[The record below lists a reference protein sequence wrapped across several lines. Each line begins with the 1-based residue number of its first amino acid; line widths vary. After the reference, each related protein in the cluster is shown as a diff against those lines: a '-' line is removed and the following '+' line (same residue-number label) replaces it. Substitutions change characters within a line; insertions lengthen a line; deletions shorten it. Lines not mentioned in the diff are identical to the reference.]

1 MNIYYM
7 KRIKFQWFGF
17 VPVVFALFAVASCTD
32 TDTNGINHG
41 RVPVQFT
48 SQIMRHQS
56 GSEALHP
63 GSRAVDTK
71 WSPNDQV
78 GIYMIAHEGSLPA
91 GADFSRYKVSGSG
104 GESVVFVPTDA
115 DETLYYPTD
124 GSSVNFVAFSPYVAP
139 TDNAAIYSAFSDQS
153 EPAKMEAVDF
163 LYHKGTTAYNQT
175 DASATLTFTHELS
188 KLVIEVVTTDD
199 ATQIDLTALDIQV
212 TGVPDAVT
220 ANLSDGSL
228 TASGSTTRVTPF
240 VTDVSGKRTA
250 TAILVPHASGAGR
263 SIEFTVPNVGV
274 FTHAFAHD
282 YTFASGKEYQLT
294 FTLNRKGAKLDGM
307 QINDWLDG
315 SWTDTGSYTFELLT
329 DKQMVLPVGGGDFD
343 IAFRTDYA
351 GGAAVR
357 YSTSAT
363 DAYAGKPDWMTASA
377 LNATESSGVLYY
389 TGSFSVGQY
398 EIPLACYAH
407 ITVGRV
413 TTVVTIE
420 KQGLY
425 PVAASANCV
434 MLPTTGACVLIPVSR
449 ANEYT
454 TFVGAATPAIG
465 AADALTAEVLW
476 SDTDG
481 LLTTVEAAGT
491 GAEGFIKVVAAP
503 GKAGNAVV
511 AVRVGGEIKWSWH
524 VWVVDYD
531 PDNGGGTFTNT
542 YNTNDNGKSFIFM
555 DRNLGATFAGTG
567 SGLGTGLFYQWGRKD
582 PFPATGHPGST
593 QPGGGSFTVA
603 RTNAERGTVAN
614 AIQNPTVFLGGENSS
629 NFDWLWIGDNTLW
642 GHGTLKSIY
651 DPCPAGWRVP
661 SFANNGENDA
671 DSPWAGFGNEYY
683 NPANTVGGWS
693 AGWTWG
699 THAAYPAAGSR
710 NLSTGTI
717 GSAGSSGCYWSSL
730 VSSTTDAYGLGF
742 DSTTVFT
749 RYSSNRSC
757 GFSVRCVS
765 DSTI

>member
-17 VPVVFALFAVASCTD
+17 VPALFVLFAVASCTD

-78 GIYMIAHEGSLPA
+78 GIYMVAHEGSLPA

-104 GESVVFVPTDA
+104 GESVAFVPTDA

-139 TDNAAIYSAFSDQS
+139 TDNEAVYSAFSDQS
-153 EPAKMEAVDF
+153 EQAKMEAVDF

-175 DASATLTFTHELS
+175 DATATLTFTHKLS

-212 TGVPDAVT
+212 TGMPDAVT
-220 ANLSDGSL
+220 ANLADGSL

-250 TAILVPHASGAGR
+250 TAILVPHDSGAGR

-282 YTFASGKEYQLT
+282 YTFTSGKEYLLT

-307 QINDWLDG
+307 QINDWVDG

-377 LNATESSGVLYY
+377 LNATESSGIVYY
-389 TGSFSVGQY
+389 TGSFSVGQN
-398 EIPLACYAH
+398 EIPRACYAH

-413 TTVVTIE
+413 TTVVTI
-420 KQGLY
+420 
-425 PVAASANCV
+425 ANCV
-434 MLPTTGACVLIPVSR
+434 MLPTDGAGVLIPVNR
-449 ANEYT
+449 ANAYT

-465 AADALTAEVLW
+465 AADAFTADVLW

-481 LLTTVEAAGT
+481 LLTTVEAVGT
-491 GAEGFIKVVAAP
+491 GAEGFIKVVSAP
-503 GKAGNAVV
+503 SKAGNAVV
-511 AVRVGGEIKWSWH
+511 AVKVGGEIKWSWH
-524 VWVVDYD
+524 VWVVDYA
-531 PDNGGGTFTNT
+531 PGNGGGTFTNT

-567 SGLGTGLFYQWGRKD
+567 SGLGTGLFYQWG
-582 PFPATGHPGST
+582 A
-593 QPGGGSFTVA
+593 
-603 RTNAERGTVAN
+603 
-614 AIQNPTVFLGGENSS
+614 
-629 NFDWLWIGDNTLW
+629 
-642 GHGTLKSIY
+642 
-651 DPCPAGWRVP
+651 
-661 SFANNGENDA
+661 
-671 DSPWAGFGNEYY
+671 
-683 NPANTVGGWS
+683 
-693 AGWTWG
+693 
-699 THAAYPAAGSR
+699 
-710 NLSTGTI
+710 
-717 GSAGSSGCYWSSL
+717 
-730 VSSTTDAYGLGF
+730 
-742 DSTTVFT
+742 
-749 RYSSNRSC
+749 
-757 GFSVRCVS
+757 
-765 DSTI
+765 